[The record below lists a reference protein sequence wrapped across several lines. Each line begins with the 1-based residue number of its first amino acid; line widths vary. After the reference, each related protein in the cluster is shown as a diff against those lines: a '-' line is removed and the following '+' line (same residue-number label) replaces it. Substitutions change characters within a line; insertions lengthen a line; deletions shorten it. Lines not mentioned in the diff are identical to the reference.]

1 MDLMK
6 RVRETIETY
15 GMIETGD
22 GVIAG
27 VSGGADS
34 VCLLAALREYRRE
47 KEFSLTA
54 VHVEHGLRGQD
65 SLEDAA
71 FVEALCR
78 EWQIPCRVERV
89 SVRER
94 AAAAGQTLE
103 EAGRQARY
111 EAFER
116 WALRENAARIA
127 VAHNENDQ
135 AETVLL
141 NMARGSGLRGMGGI
155 RPVRGR
161 IIRPLLFVSR
171 KEIEEWLM
179 ERGIGWRTDATNLE
193 TDYTR
198 NKLRLQA
205 LPWLER
211 EINAGAVRHLAAEAL
226 HMQRAQEYLER
237 QAEKIYA
244 SCVRWEEETGQVC
257 LSLTEFLGEDELMQE
272 YVLRMAV
279 SRALGSRG
287 LKDYGEVHIRQM
299 LRLCRMDCGR
309 RMDFPGRMQALRRD
323 GELVLAAGH
332 GKGQVPAAGR
342 RGASALGEQPV
353 VPGDSLGPAAGGSLE
368 ERESPIESAP
378 WVCELGGDGEYTFL
392 GYRFQVKYL
401 DPCQAPAC
409 FPEKK
414 YTKWL
419 AYDTITNNVCLRTR
433 RTGDYLVI
441 DGKGGRKK
449 LKDYLIDQKVPREE
463 RDRVILLAQGSHI
476 LWVAGYRIS
485 EGAKVTADTKGLIQI
500 QMMVED
506 GI

>member
-6 RVRETIETY
+6 RVREIIETY

-34 VCLLAALREYRRE
+34 VCLLAVLREYRRE

-78 EWQIPCRVERV
+78 EWQISCRVERV

-211 EINAGAVRHLAAEAL
+211 EINAGTVRHLAAEAL

-244 SCVRWEEETGQVC
+244 SCVRWEEETGQVH
-257 LSLTEFLGEDELMQE
+257 LSLKEFQGEDELMRE

-279 SRALGSRG
+279 SQALGSRG
-287 LKDYGEVHIRQM
+287 LKDYGEIHIRQM
-299 LRLCRMDCGR
+299 MRLCRMDCGR
-309 RMDFPGRMQALRRD
+309 RMDFPGRMQALRRG
-323 GELVLAAGH
+323 GELVLAAGR
-332 GKGQVPAAGR
+332 GKGQGPTAG
-342 RGASALGEQPV
+342 
-353 VPGDSLGPAAGGSLE
+353 DKSLT
-368 ERESPIESAP
+368 ERESPTEPAP
-378 WVCELGGDGEYTFL
+378 QVCELGRDGEYAFL

-441 DGKGGRKK
+441 DGKGRRKK

>member
-6 RVRETIETY
+6 QVRETIETY

-211 EINAGAVRHLAAEAL
+211 EINAGTVRHLAAEAL

-237 QAEKIYA
+237 QAEKIYD
-244 SCVRWEEETGQVC
+244 SCVRWEETTGQVH
-257 LSLTEFLGEDELMQE
+257 LSLKEFQEEDELMRE

-279 SRALGSRG
+279 SQALGSRG
-287 LKDYGEVHIRQM
+287 LKDYGEIHIRQM
-299 LRLCRMDCGR
+299 MRLCRMDCGR

-323 GELVLAAGH
+323 GELVLAAGR
-332 GKGQVPAAGR
+332 GKGQISAAGK
-342 RGASALGEQPV
+342 
-353 VPGDSLGPAAGGSLE
+353 SLA
-368 ERESPIESAP
+368 ERESPAESAP
-378 WVCELGGDGEYTFL
+378 RVCELGRDGEYAFL